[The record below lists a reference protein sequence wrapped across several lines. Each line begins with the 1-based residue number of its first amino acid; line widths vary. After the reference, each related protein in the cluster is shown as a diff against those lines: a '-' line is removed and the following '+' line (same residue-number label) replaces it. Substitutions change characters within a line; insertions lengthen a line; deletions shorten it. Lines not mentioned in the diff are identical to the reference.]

1 MKLLAL
7 DTATE
12 ACSVA
17 VIVDEQ
23 LYGCFEMTPR
33 AHAQMILP
41 MIDDVLDEAG
51 VDKAD
56 VDALAFGRGPGS
68 FTGVRV
74 AASTAQGIAFG
85 LSCSVIPVSDLAA
98 LALQAY
104 RFYQA
109 EHVLVAIDARM
120 KEVYWGEFEIR
131 DGLPILQGQEQVVA
145 PEAVPVVTSPDQ
157 KYVGIGSGWGS
168 YRQALDERV
177 GSCVTEVYDAALPR
191 AQEVALLASHEFKA
205 GHVLAADQAIP
216 VYLRDNVAK
225 KKGEQ

>member
-17 VIVDEQ
+17 VIVDDQ
-23 LYGCFEMTPR
+23 LYGCFELTPR

-51 VDKAD
+51 INRGD
-56 VDALAFGRGPGS
+56 VDVLAFGRGPGS

-85 LSCSVIPVSDLAA
+85 LSCPVIPVSDLEA

-109 EHVLVAIDARM
+109 EHILVAIDARM
-120 KEVYWGEFEIR
+120 KEVYWGEYEIQ
-131 DGLPILQGQEQVVA
+131 DGLPVLLGEEQVVA
-145 PEAVPVVTSPDQ
+145 PEQVPLVSSSSQ
-157 KYVGIGSGWGS
+157 YVGIGSGWNS
-168 YRQALDERV
+168 YRQALDTRLGERV
-177 GSCVTEVYDAALPR
+177 SDVYETALPR
-191 AQEVALLASHEFKA
+191 AQEIALLATRSFEA

-216 VYLRDNVAK
+216 VYLRDNVAR

>member
-17 VIVDEQ
+17 VIVDDQ
-23 LYGCFEMTPR
+23 LYGCFELTPR

-51 VDKAD
+51 IGKGDID
-56 VDALAFGRGPGS
+56 VLAFGRGPGS

-85 LSCSVIPVSDLAA
+85 LTCPVIPVSDLAA
-98 LALQAY
+98 LALQAH

-109 EHVLVAIDARM
+109 EHILVAIDARM
-120 KEVYWGEFEIR
+120 KEVYWGEFEIK
-131 DGLPILQGQEQVVA
+131 DGLPVLLGEEQVA
-145 PEAVPVVTSPDQ
+145 PPDQ
-157 KYVGIGSGWGS
+157 VPLVSSAAQYVGIGSGWGS
-168 YRQALDERV
+168 YREAFDERL
-177 GSCVTEVYDAALPR
+177 GDCVANVYGTALPR
-191 AQEVALLASHEFKA
+191 AQEIALLASHEFEA
-205 GHVLAADQAIP
+205 GRVLPADQAIP